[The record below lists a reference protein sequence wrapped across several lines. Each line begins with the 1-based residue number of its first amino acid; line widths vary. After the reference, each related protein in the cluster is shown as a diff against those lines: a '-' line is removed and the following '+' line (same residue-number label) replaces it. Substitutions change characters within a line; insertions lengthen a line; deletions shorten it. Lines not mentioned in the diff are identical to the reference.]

1 MVLRE
6 RTQNQTKNK
15 KSSFLRCLVVLIPVM
30 PSACRPVA
38 PPLDSLVL
46 TPHLCI
52 CAFTHIVI
60 CERDIL
66 IHIFESLMSLMAFND
81 VCASLGKGPIQQGR
95 QRQGSLLSDCY
106 ICNFYLDCLYRWSVC
121 VDMRVLGL
129 YEWVFLLRLVLRAC
143 GSTSTS
149 TGLAPRCLLLLLL
162 LVAFDS
168 SSVFD

>member
-1 MVLRE
+1 
-6 RTQNQTKNK
+6 
-15 KSSFLRCLVVLIPVM
+15 
-30 PSACRPVA
+30 
-38 PPLDSLVL
+38 
-46 TPHLCI
+46 
-52 CAFTHIVI
+52 
-60 CERDIL
+60 
-66 IHIFESLMSLMAFND
+66 MSLMAFND

-106 ICNFYLDCLYRWSVC
+106 ICNFYLGVC

-162 LVAFDS
+162 LLVAFDS